1 MGEKMAKK
9 KKQPKKTN
17 EERILDD
24 NHIVFSEMQ
33 FDWLSGKEKALKQV
47 KEAGLNEESILK
59 TIVCLGSDGP
69 KDYLVVCLPIISE
82 IDLKMVARE
91 LGKKQIHLADN
102 KKLIKIT
109 GYIHG
114 ANTPIGIHA
123 FKDFPI
129 YFDQRIKDFPEVC
142 VSAGKVGR
150 SVRIKLNELVGLV
163 DGHFIQVSDH
173 TQI

>member
-1 MGEKMAKK
+1 MAKK
-9 KKQPKKTN
+9 KKQLKKTN
-17 EERILDD
+17 EERILDE
-24 NHIVFSEMQ
+24 NGLVYTELQ
-33 FDWLSGKEKALKQV
+33 FNWLAGKEEALKATAA
-47 KEAGLNEESILK
+47 EGISEESILK

-69 KDYLVVCLPIISE
+69 KDYLVVCLPIVSE

-123 FKDFPI
+123 AKGFPI
-129 YFDQRIKDFPEVC
+129 YFDQRIKDQSEIC

-150 SVRIKLNELVGLV
+150 SVRMQLSDLVQLV
-163 DGHFIQVSDH
+163 EGRFIQVAD
-173 TQI
+173 Q

>member
-1 MGEKMAKK
+1 MAKK

-24 NHIVFSEMQ
+24 NQIEYTEMQ
-33 FDWLSGKEKALKQV
+33 FDWLSGKKRALEQVAKVGLKEK
-47 KEAGLNEESILK
+47 SILK

-69 KDYLVVCLPIISE
+69 KDYLVVCLPIVGE

-123 FKDFPI
+123 FKEFPI
-129 YFDQRIKDFPEVC
+129 YFDERVKDFSEVC

-150 SVRIKLNELVGLV
+150 SVRLSLSQLVELV
-163 DGHFIQVSDH
+163 DGHFIEVSDKE
-173 TQI
+173 I

>member
-1 MGEKMAKK
+1 MAKK

-17 EERILDD
+17 EERILDE
-24 NHIVFSEMQ
+24 NEIPYTEME
-33 FDWLSGKEKALKQV
+33 FNWLAGKEVALKEVQA
-47 KEAGLNEESILK
+47 AGLKEESILK

-69 KDYLVVCLPIISE
+69 KDYLVVCLPIVGE
-82 IDLKMVARE
+82 INLKMVARE

-102 KKLIKIT
+102 KKLINIT

-123 FKDFPI
+123 FKGFPI
-129 YFDQRIKDFPEVC
+129 YFDQSIQDFPEVC

-150 SVRIKLNELVGLV
+150 SVRVKLKQLVELV
-163 DGHFIQVSDH
+163 DGQFIAVAE
-173 TQI
+173 

>member
-1 MGEKMAKK
+1 MAKK

-24 NHIVFSEMQ
+24 NEIAYTEME
-33 FDWLSGKEKALKQV
+33 FNWLAGKQAALKEVQA
-47 KEAGLNEESILK
+47 AGLKEESILK

-69 KDYLVVCLPIISE
+69 KDYLVVCLPIVGE
-82 IDLKMVARE
+82 INLKMVARE

-102 KKLIKIT
+102 KKLINIT

-123 FKDFPI
+123 FKGFPI
-129 YFDQRIKDFPEVC
+129 YFDQSIRDFTEVC

-150 SVRIKLNELVGLV
+150 SVRVELKQLV
-163 DGHFIQVSDH
+163 DLVEGQFIAVAE
-173 TQI
+173 